1 VPILSDSS
9 DLSDSSYKSLSW
21 RELVARAKSTNYFK
35 MKETVKNKIKKWLLG
50 IDRQETLPSDIV
62 ALNFNISEPYELEL
76 IGSSWYDDEDPDWAC
91 DDDFVPDDCFLP
103 LEEIPEEVHWEQALS
118 MITEILK
125 EIVAENSIKLFNV
138 QHIAVGFVD
147 GDLVIV
153 K

>member
-1 VPILSDSS
+1 MR
-9 DLSDSSYKSLSW
+9 W
-21 RELVARAKSTNYFK
+21 RELVACAKPTNYFK

-50 IDRQETLPSDIV
+50 IDRQETLPNDIV

-76 IGSSWYDDEDPDWAC
+76 IGSSWYDDKDPDWAC

-103 LEEIPEEVHWEQALS
+103 LDEIPEEVHWEQVLS

-125 EIVAENSIKLFNV
+125 EIVAEKSIKLFNV

-147 GDLVIV
+147 GNLVIV

>member
-1 VPILSDSS
+1 
-9 DLSDSSYKSLSW
+9 
-21 RELVARAKSTNYFK
+21 

-50 IDRQETLPSDIV
+50 IDRQETLPNDIV

-91 DDDFVPDDCFLP
+91 NDDFVPDDCFLP
-103 LEEIPEEVHWEQALS
+103 LDEIPEEVHWEQALS

-125 EIVAENSIKLFNV
+125 EIVAEKSIKLFNV

-147 GDLVIV
+147 GDLEIV

>member
-1 VPILSDSS
+1 
-9 DLSDSSYKSLSW
+9 
-21 RELVARAKSTNYFK
+21 
-35 MKETVKNKIKKWLLG
+35 MKETVKNKIKRWLLG
-50 IDRQETLPSDIV
+50 IDSQENLPNDIV

-91 DDDFVPDDCFLP
+91 DDDFVPNDCFLP
-103 LEEIPEEVHWEQALS
+103 LEEIPEEVHWEQVLS

-147 GDLVIV
+147 GDLEIV

>member
-1 VPILSDSS
+1 MKHWFRPG
-9 DLSDSSYKSLSW
+9 
-21 RELVARAKSTNYFK
+21 LVLL
-35 MKETVKNKIKKWLLG
+35 VICLLLG
-50 IDRQETLPSDIV
+50 ATV
-62 ALNFNISEPYELEL
+62 APAEAAEAAPKKIANTPGLE
-76 IGSSWYDDEDPDWAC
+76 AA
-91 DDDFVPDDCFLP
+91 
-103 LEEIPEEVHWEQALS
+103 QALS

>member
-1 VPILSDSS
+1 MR
-9 DLSDSSYKSLSW
+9 W
-21 RELVARAKSTNYFK
+21 RKFVARAKPTNYFK

-50 IDRQETLPSDIV
+50 IDRQETLPNDIV

-103 LEEIPEEVHWEQALS
+103 LDEIPEEVHWEQVLS

-147 GDLVIV
+147 GDLEIV

>member
-1 VPILSDSS
+1 
-9 DLSDSSYKSLSW
+9 
-21 RELVARAKSTNYFK
+21 

-50 IDRQETLPSDIV
+50 IDRQETLPNDIV

-76 IGSSWYDDEDPDWAC
+76 IGSSWYDDKDPDWAC

-103 LEEIPEEVHWEQALS
+103 LDEIPEEVHWEQALS

-138 QHIAVGFVD
+138 QHIAVGRRFCRWRFSNRKITYTLSLARACSSCQITKLQPVR
-147 GDLVIV
+147 LAPN
-153 K
+153 